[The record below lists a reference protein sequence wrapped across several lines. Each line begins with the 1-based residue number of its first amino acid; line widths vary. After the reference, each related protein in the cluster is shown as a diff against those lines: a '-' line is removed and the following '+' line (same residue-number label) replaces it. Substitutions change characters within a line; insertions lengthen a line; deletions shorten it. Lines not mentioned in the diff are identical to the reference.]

1 MMKLYEINEAILNC
15 VDPETGE
22 ADVEMLDELIM
33 MRDEK
38 LENLALWVKDLKSEA
53 EAIKAE
59 EDIIMAEVRAL
70 ANRRH
75 AKERKA
81 DGIRQYLEKV
91 LAGQKFETSRVLCSF
106 RKSQKVE
113 ITDLDKIPD
122 DYLRYS
128 APTADKEAIKAAIK
142 DGISIEGAE
151 LVDSVSM
158 MIK

>member
-1 MMKLYEINEAILNC
+1 MKLYEINEAILAC

-22 ADVEMLDELIM
+22 ADPEKLDELLM

-38 LENLALWVKDLKSEA
+38 IEGLALWVKDLKA
-53 EAIKAE
+53 EADAIRAE
-59 EDIIMAEVRAL
+59 EKAL
-70 ANRRH
+70 AERRQ

-81 DGIRQYLEKV
+81 ESIKAYLEKV
-91 LAGQKFETSRVLCSF
+91 LAGQKFETSRAVCSF
-106 RKSQKVE
+106 RKTQKVE

-128 APTADKEAIKAAIK
+128 TPTADKTAIKAAIK

-151 LVDSVSM
+151 LVDSISM
-158 MIK
+158 TIK

>member
-1 MMKLYEINEAILNC
+1 MKLYEINEAILAC

-22 ADVEMLDELIM
+22 ADPEKLDELLM

-38 LENLALWVKDLKSEA
+38 IENLALWVKDLKAEA
-53 EAIKAE
+53 DAIKAE
-59 EDIIMAEVRAL
+59 EKAL
-70 ANRRH
+70 AERRQ

-81 DGIRQYLEKV
+81 ESIKAYLEKV
-91 LAGQKFETSRVLCSF
+91 LAGQKFETSRVVCSF

-128 APTADKEAIKAAIK
+128 TPTADKTAIKAAIK

-158 MIK
+158 TIK

>member
-1 MMKLYEINEAILNC
+1 MARSLYDIDNDILAC
-15 VDPETGE
+15 VDEETGE
-22 ADVEMLDELIM
+22 VDIDKFDALNME
-33 MRDEK
+33 RTEK
-38 LENLALWVKDLKSEA
+38 LEGMALWVKDLKA
-53 EAIKAE
+53 EADAIRAE
-59 EDIIMAEVRAL
+59 EKAL
-70 ANRRH
+70 AERRQ

-81 DGIRQYLEKV
+81 ESIKQYLEKV
-91 LAGQKFETSRVLCSF
+91 LAGQKFETSRAVCSF

-128 APTADKEAIKAAIK
+128 QPTADKAAIKAAIK

-158 MIK
+158 TIK

>member
-1 MMKLYEINEAILNC
+1 MKLYEINEAILNC

-22 ADVEMLDELIM
+22 ADVEKLDELIM

-38 LENLALWVKDLKSEA
+38 LENLALWVKDLRAEA

-59 EDIIMAEVRAL
+59 EKAL
-70 ANRRH
+70 AKRRKK
-75 AKERKA
+75 KERRAESIKA
-81 DGIRQYLEKV
+81 YLKKELDGKR
-91 LAGQKFETSRVLCSF
+91 FETSRAVCSF
-106 RKSQKVE
+106 KKSQKVE

-128 APTADKEAIKAAIK
+128 TPTADKTAIKAAIK

-158 MIK
+158 TIK